1 MGGYWPITSGGA
13 WLRNWAGRNGLALRR
28 TQWLR
33 WKLISGS
40 GMFANC
46 ATWWSAE
53 SIVGTI
59 RKCLLPILFSIRLS
73 RLGGRFDPP
82 WTSPPAHLTKPRSL
96 FRDKKEQKSTRLNSR
111 HYCATRLQFSAFKKK
126 QN

>member
-1 MGGYWPITSGGA
+1 MGGDLPITSGGA

-33 WKLISGS
+33 WNLISGP

-59 RKCLLPILFSIRLS
+59 RKCLLPILFSIRFS

-82 WTSPPAHLTKPRSL
+82 WTSPPAHLTKPSSL
-96 FRDKKEQKSTRLNSR
+96 FYDKNSR
-111 HYCATRLQFSAFKKK
+111 VSFMSSVEHTTELQSLLLISYAVF
-126 QN
+126 